1 MQLLK
6 RPDGATTQYGA
17 PGAQTIVEVK
27 RTGMWLRVAAVDT
40 ETGLEATAI
49 GPAQAGEDSLT
60 RLALGKLTRLRR
72 AVPA

>member
-1 MQLLK
+1 MALLK
-6 RPDGATTQYGA
+6 RPGGAAAQYCA
-17 PGAQTIVEVK
+17 PGAETIVEVK
-27 RTGMWLRVAAVDT
+27 RAGMWLRVAAVDA

-49 GPAQAGEDSLT
+49 GPAKAGEDSLT

>member
-1 MQLLK
+1 MGLLK
-6 RPDGATTQYGA
+6 RPGGAAPQYGA
-17 PGAQTIVEVK
+17 RGAETIVEVK
-27 RTGMWLRVAAVDT
+27 RAGMWLRVAAVDA

-49 GPAQAGEDSLT
+49 GPAEAGEDSLT

>member
-1 MQLLK
+1 
-6 RPDGATTQYGA
+6 
-17 PGAQTIVEVK
+17 
-27 RTGMWLRVAAVDT
+27 MWLRVAAVDT

-49 GPAQAGEDSLT
+49 GPTQAGEDSLT